1 MMTDALAPVA
11 CRAMPGKPLRIAWL
25 GPTPGGSSG
34 VRGVAAELLLGLSRR
49 GHRID
54 CFFPA
59 AEDPENVKIARDES
73 IAFGEGNLAL
83 REDRTLV
90 WGTSRRHGGR
100 SYSRRQN

>member
-49 GHRID
+49 GPRIVW
-54 CFFPA
+54 FFPA
-59 AEDPENVKIARDES
+59 AEGPGHVKTARDQAV
-73 IAFGEGNLAL
+73 AFGRGQLAFG
-83 REDRTLV
+83 DDATLM
-90 WGTSRRHGGR
+90 WGTSRSQAGP
-100 SYSRRQN
+100 SDCRR